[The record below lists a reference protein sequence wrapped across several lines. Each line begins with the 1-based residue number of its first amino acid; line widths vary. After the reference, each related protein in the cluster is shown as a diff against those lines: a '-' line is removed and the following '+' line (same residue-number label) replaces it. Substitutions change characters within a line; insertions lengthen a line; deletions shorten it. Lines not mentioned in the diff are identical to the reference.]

1 MSELVLAEDRGAVTV
16 LQMQHGKVNA
26 LDVELLIAVREAVQS
41 TTQGSAIVLTGNG
54 RAFSAG
60 LDLRALLDA
69 PLGYSGELLGELAL
83 ACRAIFDHPRPVVAA
98 VDGAAI
104 AGGAML
110 ALAADTRIMSH
121 GVIGLPELRVGVP
134 IPGMLMEL
142 ARQVLGRHLTQH
154 LLQGAALDPEQALA
168 IGLVDEIVGQ
178 EQLRDRAL
186 AVAGD
191 LADMPVASYALVKR
205 GLQAAARARMDAV
218 PSDDEAVVASAW
230 QSEEVRAAIARQV
243 ERMSKRQ

>member
-1 MSELVLAEDRGAVTV
+1 VSELVLVEDRGAVTV

-41 TTQGSAIVLTGNG
+41 VPEGSAIVLKGND

-69 PLGYSGELLGELAL
+69 PPAYSAALLAELTAACLAV
-83 ACRAIFDHPRPVVAA
+83 FDHPRPVVAA

-110 ALAADTRIMSH
+110 ALATDTRIMSH
-121 GVIGLPELRVGVP
+121 GVIGLLELRVGVP
-134 IPGMLMEL
+134 IPGVLMEL
-142 ARQVLGRHLTQH
+142 ARRVLGRHLPQH
-154 LLQGAALDPEQALA
+154 LLQGAALDPAQALA
-168 IGLVDEIVGQ
+168 VGMVDELVEP

-191 LADMPVASYALVKR
+191 LAGMPVQSFALVKQA
-205 GLQAAARARMDAV
+205 LQADTRARMRAV
-218 PSDDEAVVASAW
+218 PADDASLVAGAW
-230 QSEEVRAAIARQV
+230 QSDEVRAAIARQV
-243 ERMSKRQ
+243 ERMSKR